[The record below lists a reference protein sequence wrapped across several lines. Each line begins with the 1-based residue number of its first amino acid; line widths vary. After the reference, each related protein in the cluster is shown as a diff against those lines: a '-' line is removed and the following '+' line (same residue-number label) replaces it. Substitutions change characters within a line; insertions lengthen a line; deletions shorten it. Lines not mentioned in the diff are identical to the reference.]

1 MTERHPRGHVP
12 GREYLAIVRGARREP
27 ARPYTFDVAGLTNAE
42 YEELIARSARFASIA
57 GTPPTLRLTHDW
69 PTP

>member
-1 MTERHPRGHVP
+1 MSERHPRCHVP

-27 ARPYTFDVAGLTNAE
+27 ARPYTFDVVGLTAAE
-42 YEELIARSARFASIA
+42 YEELTARSPRYASIA